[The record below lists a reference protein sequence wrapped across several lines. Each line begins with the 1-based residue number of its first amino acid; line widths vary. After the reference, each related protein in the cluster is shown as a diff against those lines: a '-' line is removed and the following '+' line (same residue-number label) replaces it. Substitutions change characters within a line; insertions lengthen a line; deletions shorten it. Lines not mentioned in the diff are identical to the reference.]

1 MRRMSSSVAVRKRRP
16 RAWNPHLAAPAMR
29 IWINR
34 QETLARACS
43 QRHVLPAF
51 CALKLHHSASTE
63 RLSRLHLPPL
73 EGTLEASGWMRRP
86 HQEMEPSLL
95 VQLGLASAAV
105 LGDQRWGQ
113 VAPPEIRTDMSVG
126 MGKL

>member
-29 IWINR
+29 IRINR
-34 QETLARACS
+34 QQTLARACS
-43 QRHVLPAF
+43 QRHVLPDF

-63 RLSRLHLPPL
+63 RLSRLRLPPL
-73 EGTLEASGWMRRP
+73 VGTLEASGWMRSP
-86 HQEMEPSLL
+86 HQEMGPSLL

-105 LGDQRWGQ
+105 LGEQRRGH
-113 VAPPEIRTDMSVG
+113 VAPPETRTDMSVG
-126 MGKL
+126 MWKL